1 MAFADLV
8 SAIQSVWSMPF
19 PFSDTLDLTI
29 GQLIAWTTVLGVA
42 ISFGRGLIR
51 G

>member
-1 MAFADLV
+1 MVFADLV
-8 SAIQSVWSMPF
+8 TAIQSVWALEF
-19 PFSDTLDLTI
+19 PFSATLDLTI
-29 GQLIAWTTVLGVA
+29 GQLIAWTTILGVA